1 MLTFL
6 SCPCCTCPQ
15 MSLLE
20 ALQILAKRE
29 AVRRHVQRKTSQYY
43 GEQLAE
49 INTIKKQFD
58 HLRRTP
64 PSHPVLPRFAGTARC
79 AAINPAAALP
89 TCHCGA
95 SALSCHHVFQLLR

>member
-1 MLTFL
+1 
-6 SCPCCTCPQ
+6 

-29 AVRRHVQRKTSQYY
+29 AVRRHVQRKTSHYY

-79 AAINPAAALP
+79 AAMQISSHSNSCAACLLP
-89 TCHCGA
+89 CIAHLPCP
-95 SALSCHHVFQLLR
+95 SVVCYKLLK